1 MAEKIVSPGVFTRE
15 RDQSFLIQGVS
26 QIGAA
31 IVGPFSSG
39 PSFQP
44 TIIDSQA
51 DLDEIFGAP
60 AGTYYT
66 PYTAQDYLKRSGVV
80 TIVRVNGIGG
90 YNQLEPIILTAE
102 QDGSGSSVVAVL
114 SNTKQNSSDLTGF
127 ANASITQSV
136 GGTFALTSDVIIN
149 LDAGSN
155 IISSS
160 VDPASV
166 DYLSKA
172 FGISALGLE
181 NAYVYKLYE
190 ATLDAMKT
198 NGAALTMSIETP
210 TNTALNFPDDAIY
223 ASTPWIKSQLINA
236 KRYDLFRFH
245 TIGDGDAANQNI
257 KISIEQIK
265 AAGTISGTDYGSFN
279 VVVRRFGDTDKRP
292 EIVEQFNGCNINP
305 TSPNYVLRVIG
316 DRYITIAS
324 DGKLSRFGDWT
335 NKSKFIRA
343 AAVASDEYPVAAIPV
358 AFDPMNITVIA
369 PTASNV
375 PAVSYKTVLSTDD
388 THYGMIVTNE
398 DTLQYFAAVPSGSE
412 SGSNTVFSL
421 DTDVGLNISGS
432 TSALV
437 TARRF
442 TVGFQG
448 GFDGKALNIPVN
460 LGTDIIAGNSQGF
473 DLTASTSS
481 GSVAYIKALNAISN
495 QDEFDIN
502 LLVIPGAIRRLHSS
516 VVTKGI
522 DLCEARE
529 DCFYI
534 ADFTAPGDTITQAID
549 EAGLVDSN
557 YAGTY
562 YPWIKILDSNTNQLI
577 TAPPSALMVGV
588 FAENDRVAAE
598 WWAPAGLNRGGIT
611 QAVDVL
617 NVLTRAERDDLYDG
631 KVNPIAS
638 FPGQGISAWGQKTL
652 QSAPSALDRINVRRL
667 LINLKKYIASTT
679 RFLVFE
685 QNTATT
691 RNKFLNLVNPYMD
704 SVQQRQGLHAFRVV
718 MDESNNT
725 PDVIDRNQLVGQ
737 IFIQPT
743 RTAEFIIIDFNIQA
757 TGASFSA

>member
-31 IVGPFSSG
+31 IVGPFASG

-44 TIIDSQA
+44 TIIESQA
-51 DLDEIFGAP
+51 DLEEIFGAP

-66 PYTAQDYLKRSGVV
+66 PYTAQDYLKKSGIV

-102 QDGSGSSVVAVL
+102 QDGSGSSVVAVFN
-114 SNTKQNSSDLTGF
+114 NTKQNSSDLTGF
-127 ANASITQSV
+127 ANASITASV
-136 GGTFALTSDVIIN
+136 GGTFALTSDFVLN

-155 IISSS
+155 MLSASI
-160 VDPASV
+160 DPASA
-166 DYLSKA
+166 DYVSKV
-172 FGISALGLE
+172 FGTSALGLE
-181 NAYVYKLYE
+181 NAYVYKVFE
-190 ATLDAMKT
+190 STLDAMKA
-198 NGAALTMSIETP
+198 NGAAVTMSIETP
-210 TNTALNFPDDAIY
+210 SNTSLNFTDDAVY
-223 ASTPWIKSQLINA
+223 ASTPWLQSQLINA
-236 KRYDLFRFH
+236 KRYNLFKFH
-245 TIGDGDAANQNI
+245 TISDGAASNQNV
-257 KISIEQIK
+257 KVSIEQIK
-265 AAGTISGTDYGSFN
+265 AAGSISGTDFGSFN
-279 VVVRRFGDTDKRP
+279 VVVRRFADTDKRP
-292 EIVEQFNGCNINP
+292 EIVESFQSVNLNA
-305 TSPNYVLRVIG
+305 TSPNYLPRVIG

-324 DGKLSRFGDWT
+324 DGKLSRFGDWS
-335 NKSKFIRA
+335 NKSKFVRVEVSSA
-343 AAVASDEYPVAAIPV
+343 DEYPVDVIPV
-358 AFDPMNITVIA
+358 AFQGMNIPVSA

-375 PAVSYKTVLSTDD
+375 PTTSYKTALGTDD
-388 THYGMIVTNE
+388 SHYGIEVTNV
-398 DTLQYFAAVPSGSE
+398 DTIQYFAPIPSGS
-412 SGSNTVFSL
+412 STGSNTTFSL
-421 DTDVGLNISGS
+421 DTSVGLDITGS
-432 TSALV
+432 TSAV
-437 TARRF
+437 VSARKF
-442 TVGFQG
+442 TVAFQG
-448 GFDGKALNIPVN
+448 GFDGKAPNIPIN
-460 LGTDIIAGNSQGF
+460 LGTNITAGNSQGF
-473 DLTASTSS
+473 DMTNSTSS
-481 GSVAYIKALNAISN
+481 GSVAYIKALNAVSN

-502 LLVIPGAIRRLHSS
+502 LLVTPGAIKRLHSS

-549 EAGLVDSN
+549 QAGLVDSN
-557 YAGTY
+557 YTGTY

-588 FAENDRVAAE
+588 FAENDRTAAE
-598 WWAPAGLNRGGIT
+598 WWAPAGLTRGGIT

-667 LINLKKYIASTT
+667 LINLKKYVASTT

-685 QNTATT
+685 QNTAQT

-704 SVQQRQGLHAFRVV
+704 SVQQRQGLYAFRVV

-743 RTAEFIIIDFNIQA
+743 RTAEFIIVDFNIQA